1 MHIEVKLPL
10 TKAFVKSLRVG
21 DVLYLKGDVYTC
33 RDAGHKLIRETLDRG
48 EKFPLDWTNQLVY
61 YAGPCPAHPGEVF
74 NSNGPTTAAR
84 MDPFVE
90 MMFQLGALGF
100 IGKGDRAPYVAE
112 LCKKYGGVSLL
123 GVGGASAINADKVT
137 AAELVMYPELGTEAI
152 KRVTF
157 NGFRVIVGIDSEG
170 QVLQQQEVPKYK
182 QG

>member
-1 MHIEVKLPL
+1 
-10 TKAFVKSLRVG
+10 
-21 DVLYLKGDVYTC
+21 
-33 RDAGHKLIRETLDRG
+33 
-48 EKFPLDWTNQLVY
+48 
-61 YAGPCPAHPGEVF
+61 
-74 NSNGPTTAAR
+74 

-157 NGFRVIVGIDSEG
+157 DGFRVIVGIDSEG